1 MSRQNSCEN
10 RKNKAIAEVKHYQK
24 HQESEWMVQKKKG
37 LIPGYRIEQRKKN
50 PQRNKNQKK
59 ATDKKRREQSTNL
72 WVVVT
77 STTILN

>member
-37 LIPGYRIEQRKKN
+37 LIPGYRIEQRKK
-50 PQRNKNQKK
+50 KK
-59 ATDKKRREQSTNL
+59 HHKEKLEEGNR
-72 WVVVT
+72 
-77 STTILN
+77 